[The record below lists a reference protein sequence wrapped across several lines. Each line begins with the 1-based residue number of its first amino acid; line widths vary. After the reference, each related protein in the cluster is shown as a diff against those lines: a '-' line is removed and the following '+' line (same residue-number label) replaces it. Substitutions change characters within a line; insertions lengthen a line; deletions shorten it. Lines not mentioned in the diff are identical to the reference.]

1 MTGPVLVD
9 SDVLIELLR
18 GRNHEISGRWIEL
31 RESNA
36 PVLYSPI
43 TSAEIWRGA
52 RASEA
57 AAVATAFSALTC
69 IPIDAVIGKRAGEYL
84 ARFHS
89 SHGMEIGDALIAATS
104 SVHELRLWTRNRK
117 HFPMRDIHYF

>member
-9 SDVLIELLR
+9 SDILIEVLR
-18 GRNHEISGRWIEL
+18 QRNDEISYRWREL
-31 RESNA
+31 AASPT
-36 PVLYSPI
+36 PVAYSPI
-43 TSAEIWRGA
+43 SSAEIWHGA

-57 AAVATAFSALTC
+57 AAIATLFSALTC

-84 ARFHS
+84 ARYHA
-89 SHGMEIGDALIAATS
+89 SHGMGIGDALIAATA

-117 HFPMRDIHYF
+117 HYPMRDVHHF